1 MRSAVGRLLLSLDP
15 LRDPSGILLSLDYYA
30 LASRRENDLDFVIEL
45 VRSELKVFHENFD
58 GSCTSCNI
66 ICMPNWAYSYALALF
81 WKSRMLDDSDASSNT
96 YSKACQAL
104 RDAISAYPFMP
115 ELLLQKNNVDIQSRS
130 FQMDW
135 KPIVAY
141 MKELNAPR
149 KNELSVSKISSIF
162 IDRSYQL
169 WSGDD
174 VLKWLYEACTE
185 VSNRST
191 GDNVTIESNSIKALR
206 RYEAFDPID
215 FSNSFRQ
222 IPQDLNPLDPGL
234 ADVSF
239 VTYIYRMHY
248 CFIFRISNE
257 IIYDF

>member
-1 MRSAVGRLLLSLDP
+1 
-15 LRDPSGILLSLDYYA
+15 
-30 LASRRENDLDFVIEL
+30 
-45 VRSELKVFHENFD
+45 
-58 GSCTSCNI
+58 
-66 ICMPNWAYSYALALF
+66 
-81 WKSRMLDDSDASSNT
+81 MLDGSDASSNT
-96 YSKACQAL
+96 YTEACQAL
-104 RDAISAYPFMP
+104 RDAISAYPFIP

-141 MKELNAPR
+141 MKELNASR
-149 KNELSVSKISSIF
+149 KNEFSVSKISSIF

-174 VLKWLYEACTE
+174 VLKWLYEACKG
-185 VSNRST
+185 VSDRST
-191 GDNVTIESNSIKALR
+191 DDTVTMESNSIKALR

-239 VTYIYRMHY
+239 VTHTHIYIQNALQFH
-248 CFIFRISNE
+248 FSNL
-257 IIYDF
+257 

>member
-96 YSKACQAL
+96 YSKACKAL
-104 RDAISAYPFMP
+104 RDAISAYPFIP
-115 ELLLQKNNVDIQSRS
+115 ELLLQKNNVDIQYRS

-174 VLKWLYEACTE
+174 VLKWLYEACTD

-191 GDNVTIESNSIKALR
+191 VDNVTIESNSIKALR

-257 IIYDF
+257 ITYDF